1 MRKILSLFLSI
12 AIILTTGIN
21 AKIDAASNGV
31 QAAWLTTA
39 WSLDWPK
46 TKNNSTAQKK
56 ELIKILDTLKDTGIN
71 TVMFQ
76 LIPYGFSMFIFF
88 INSWS

>member
-56 ELIKILDTLKDTGIN
+56 N
-71 TVMFQ
+71 
-76 LIPYGFSMFIFF
+76 
-88 INSWS
+88 

>member
-21 AKIDAASNGV
+21 AKIDATSNGV

-46 TKNNSTAQKK
+46 TRSEEHTS
-56 ELIKILDTLKDTGIN
+56 EL
-71 TVMFQ
+71 Q
-76 LIPYGFSMFIFF
+76 SH
-88 INSWS
+88 

>member
-39 WSLDWPK
+39 WSLDWPRAK
-46 TKNNSTAQKK
+46 T
-56 ELIKILDTLKDTGIN
+56 ILQLRKRIDRNIRYTKKDTGIN

-76 LIPYGFSMFIFF
+76 VRPYGGTY
-88 INSWS
+88 INLV

>member
-46 TKNNSTAQKK
+46 TK
-56 ELIKILDTLKDTGIN
+56 KIL
-71 TVMFQ
+71 Q
-76 LIPYGFSMFIFF
+76 LRKK
-88 INSWS
+88 N

>member
-46 TKNNSTAQKK
+46 TKNKFYSSEKRIDRNIRYTK
-56 ELIKILDTLKDTGIN
+56 GYRN
-71 TVMFQ
+71 
-76 LIPYGFSMFIFF
+76 
-88 INSWS
+88 